1 MVSIRCAYIY
11 DWLHPAIWKSHNP
24 APVETAT
31 LLGRIDMKKRHY
43 AQVALFRIE
52 TAFIEF
58 DVDEDDTDAAEK
70 LAEEKAKQ
78 LASAEWRPEPFDS
91 EDQAPFVMSITDET
105 EAEELCADPYEL
117 VDASSVTRFIL
128 LSGNLD
134 TGEGEVI
141 AQPWLSVDLPDLLIS
156 DIAHDWIEKLEAL
169 GLTGLS
175 DRLDELRE
183 GSQPQPSDLVRFGA
197 ATKRKKLPPSISD

>member
-1 MVSIRCAYIY
+1 M
-11 DWLHPAIWKSHNP
+11 
-24 APVETAT
+24 
-31 LLGRIDMKKRHY
+31 DMKKRHY
-43 AQVALFRIE
+43 AQVARFRIE

-58 DVDEDDTDAAEK
+58 DAEEDDTDAAEK

-78 LASAEWRPEPFDS
+78 LASAEWCLEPFDS
-91 EDQAPFVMSITDET
+91 EDQAPFVMSIIDET
-105 EAEELCADPYEL
+105 EAEELCQDPYEL

-141 AQPWLSVDLPDLLIS
+141 GQPWLSVELPDLLIS

-175 DRLDELRE
+175 DRFDELRA
-183 GSQPQPSDLVRFGA
+183 GSPPQPSDLVRFGV
-197 ATKRKKLPPSISD
+197 TKKRKKLPPSSGD